1 MRRLIF
7 SAVMLCMSHI
17 LFSQENPMQ
26 ARPSVYDQVDE
37 VRKELKLDQKQF
49 SKVYSSYEK
58 FDKAVFGDSDS
69 RNPGFGRPSGDGD
82 GHGKGR
88 PGGGGHGGPGMGGPG
103 GGRHGGPGMG
113 APGGGRHGGPG
124 MGGPG
129 DRPAHDGMS
138 GSNNRKQLPP
148 DLEKLEKTKSK
159 QEEKLDKSMKKLFK
173 KNNELYEK
181 WKTLREAQLKK
192 LFPPFRPTPQEHDP
206 IK

>member
-1 MRRLIF
+1 MIRFIF
-7 SAVMLCMSHI
+7 SAVMLFMSHM
-17 LFSQENPMQ
+17 LFSQEHPMQ
-26 ARPSVYDQVDE
+26 PRPSVYDQSDE

-49 SKVYSSYEK
+49 SKVYSAYEK
-58 FDKAVFGDSDS
+58 FEKAVFGDSGS
-69 RNPGFGRPSGDGD
+69 RNSGFGRPSGED
-82 GHGKGR
+82 HGKGGPGGGAHGGPGMGR

-113 APGGGRHGGPG
+113 AQ
-124 MGGPG
+124 G
-129 DRPAHDGMS
+129 DRPPHDGMS

-206 IK
+206 TK

>member
-1 MRRLIF
+1 
-7 SAVMLCMSHI
+7 MLCMSHM
-17 LFSQENPMQ
+17 LFSQEHPMQ
-26 ARPSVYDQVDE
+26 PRPSVYDQADE

-49 SKVYSSYEK
+49 SKVYSAYEK
-58 FDKAVFGDSDS
+58 FEKAVFCDSGS
-69 RNPGFGRPSGDGD
+69 RTSGFGRPSGED
-82 GHGKGR
+82 HGK
-88 PGGGGHGGPGMGGPG
+88 GGPG
-103 GGRHGGPGMG
+103 GGAHGGPGMG
-113 APGGGRHGGPG
+113 AQ
-124 MGGPG
+124 G
-129 DRPAHDGMS
+129 DRPPHDGMS

-206 IK
+206 TK

>member
-1 MRRLIF
+1 MIRFIF
-7 SAVMLCMSHI
+7 SAVMLCMSHM
-17 LFSQENPMQ
+17 LFSQEHPMQ
-26 ARPSVYDQVDE
+26 PRPSVYDQADE

-49 SKVYSSYEK
+49 SKVYSAYEK
-58 FDKAVFGDSDS
+58 FEKAVFGDSGS
-69 RNPGFGRPSGDGD
+69 RNSGFGRPSGED
-82 GHGKGR
+82 HGKGG
-88 PGGGGHGGPGMGGPG
+88 PGGGAHGGPGMGRPG

-113 APGGGRHGGPG
+113 AQ
-124 MGGPG
+124 G
-129 DRPAHDGMS
+129 DRPPHDGMS

-206 IK
+206 TK